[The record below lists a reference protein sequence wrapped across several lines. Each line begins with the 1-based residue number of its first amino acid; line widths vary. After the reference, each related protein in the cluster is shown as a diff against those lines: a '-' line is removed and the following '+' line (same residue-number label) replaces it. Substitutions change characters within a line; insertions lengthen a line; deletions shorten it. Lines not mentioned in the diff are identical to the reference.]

1 LERETFEH
9 LKELDV
15 HYIVLPLDA
24 PARLLALQVKDL
36 GLVVSV
42 PMQEGDLYPI
52 FIRNLTAFDT
62 IAAVLLDFGLP
73 GDVSALSIEGV
84 LRYRA
89 VREAVRFPAM
99 LNVDNATSEADA
111 YTLMA
116 LGVQAL
122 IITASKSS
130 DKTKENVQQIRELL
144 EKVHHEETDTKETF
158 GLASRG

>member
-1 LERETFEH
+1 
-9 LKELDV
+9 V

-73 GDVSALSIEGV
+73 GDVSALSIENV

-122 IITASKSS
+122 IITASKSI
-130 DKTKENVQQIRELL
+130 DKTKETVQQIRELL